1 MPEYTGYAHRCI
13 MLNRIIN
20 ALQVQKKSRPS
31 PPGMQQRFLDATSPE
46 DVTEY
51 TLMETFQDRCA
62 GLILMIDSKDASA
75 APNPI
80 PQMVLIVTN
89 PDMVYLGPL
98 HQITKKSKL
107 TRIDGLWPQ
116 VKQDGFLGALSKNH
130 QLRDMIAIYSAS
142 MKGMAAFTAEE
153 QSAGSPQQ
161 LSGGQAFVEQMD
173 THRKMQSLQNLMK
186 MSVPGLKYPSED
198 ILDQGALDRRYRT
211 AAGMTDVSGI
221 NC

>member
-1 MPEYTGYAHRCI
+1 

-116 VKQDGFLGALSKNH
+116 VKQ
-130 QLRDMIAIYSAS
+130 
-142 MKGMAAFTAEE
+142 
-153 QSAGSPQQ
+153 
-161 LSGGQAFVEQMD
+161 
-173 THRKMQSLQNLMK
+173 
-186 MSVPGLKYPSED
+186 
-198 ILDQGALDRRYRT
+198 
-211 AAGMTDVSGI
+211 
-221 NC
+221 